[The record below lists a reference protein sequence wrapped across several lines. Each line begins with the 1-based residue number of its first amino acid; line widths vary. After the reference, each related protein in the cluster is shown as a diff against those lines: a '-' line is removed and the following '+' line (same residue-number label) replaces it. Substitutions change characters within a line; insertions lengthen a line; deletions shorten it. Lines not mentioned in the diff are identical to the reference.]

1 MNRKRKLWSV
11 ESRVTHDDH
20 DDLKK
25 KLTLRFQKDIDP
37 TIRTLYMDFARWIRK
52 NYCFPKSISVFFYN
66 EETVKTS
73 SGDYVSAFFWGPYDR
88 MEKPYIKIATGD
100 YNRVL
105 REYDGNNSTTMIR
118 FLQTMAHELSHYYQ
132 WLQSDWEEKSNQQIE
147 KQARYYAKAVVYDYI
162 HDSNPN
168 YLKEKHEHYLNKNE
182 ILSILKDAEGSYEML
197 RFYFCYDQEFLEFK
211 KFYVASYSE
220 EFIFGIKEDDFI
232 LNGFQIRKLSD
243 LKSVEVID
251 DLCVKI
257 NKKQG
262 ILDRI
267 QIPIVDLT
275 SWKSICESLLKWK
288 GFVCIEN
295 EITNDGEDFLFIGEL
310 KSVESDYLVLQPID
324 ADGFWE
330 DEILIYYEGITC
342 FTFGDRYTSVWSDYI
357 NNRKCTNMT

>member
-1 MNRKRKLWSV
+1 MCIVQRSYPYGSV
-11 ESRVTHDDH
+11 IIHTYSTIIINITIAILTICFVYQIIGSRVFICNKCNCIVPRCH
-20 DDLKK
+20 
-25 KLTLRFQKDIDP
+25 RI
-37 TIRTLYMDFARWIRK
+37 
-52 NYCFPKSISVFFYN
+52 CISVFFYN

-100 YNRVL
+100 YNKVL

-243 LKSVEVID
+243 
-251 DLCVKI
+251 
-257 NKKQG
+257 
-262 ILDRI
+262 
-267 QIPIVDLT
+267 
-275 SWKSICESLLKWK
+275 
-288 GFVCIEN
+288 
-295 EITNDGEDFLFIGEL
+295 
-310 KSVESDYLVLQPID
+310 
-324 ADGFWE
+324 
-330 DEILIYYEGITC
+330 
-342 FTFGDRYTSVWSDYI
+342 
-357 NNRKCTNMT
+357 

>member
-1 MNRKRKLWSV
+1 M
-11 ESRVTHDDH
+11 
-20 DDLKK
+20 
-25 KLTLRFQKDIDP
+25 
-37 TIRTLYMDFARWIRK
+37 
-52 NYCFPKSISVFFYN
+52 
-66 EETVKTS
+66 
-73 SGDYVSAFFWGPYDR
+73 
-88 MEKPYIKIATGD
+88 
-100 YNRVL
+100 
-105 REYDGNNSTTMIR
+105 
-118 FLQTMAHELSHYYQ
+118 
-132 WLQSDWEEKSNQQIE
+132 
-147 KQARYYAKAVVYDYI
+147 
-162 HDSNPN
+162 
-168 YLKEKHEHYLNKNE
+168 
-182 ILSILKDAEGSYEML
+182 
-197 RFYFCYDQEFLEFK
+197 
-211 KFYVASYSE
+211 
-220 EFIFGIKEDDFI
+220 
-232 LNGFQIRKLSD
+232 
-243 LKSVEVID
+243 
-251 DLCVKI
+251 CVKI